1 MYWNNELT
9 ITMNTNTAA
18 TAAMM
23 AAKEILA
30 NTAIEEYYKGEFAE
44 FANCLMVAE
53 NKVSCTDKAAV
64 RWESYE
70 LVLPEILKAIAAQG
84 NEFCGRSFWDS
95 TYDYA
100 RWEFSFDGKELSI
113 TSTYHSVEDE
123 PMCQKCE
130 EDLYY
135 YNEAAKYGTPEN
147 VLLKNIRN
155 DFPGM
160 VEVVVSG
167 REQTTPRPNHRLT
180 YENME
185 KYIHACGGNQ
195 KLLAEFATVKAQSKT
210 AVSPYKYVC
219 DWFTEQFPNYKTAK
233 KAEER
238 LQKAA

>member
-9 ITMNTNTAA
+9 ITMSTNTAA

-135 YNEAAKYGTPEN
+135 YNEEAN
-147 VLLKNIRN
+147 
-155 DFPGM
+155 
-160 VEVVVSG
+160 
-167 REQTTPRPNHRLT
+167 
-180 YENME
+180 
-185 KYIHACGGNQ
+185 C
-195 KLLAEFATVKAQSKT
+195 
-210 AVSPYKYVC
+210 YVC
-219 DWFTEQFPNYKTAK
+219 PECGHIVLITLADVIIIQIKVGLLCYLNTGMP
-233 KAEER
+233 
-238 LQKAA
+238 